1 MICGAGHAA
10 GWCAAQAEESASGF
24 WSTARAWL
32 GEHSSLLAWLG
43 IGSLLSLV
51 LVAALLPGVVVRLDA
66 DHFAT
71 SRAELMERGGIYRGF
86 VRVGKNL
93 LGAVF
98 LVAGF
103 LMLFLPGQG
112 VLTMLIG
119 LLLLEF
125 PGKRAIERR
134 VVRRPAVLG
143 MLNRLRARAGRPPFV
158 VD

>member
-1 MICGAGHAA
+1 MSCGAALVL
-10 GWCAAQAEESASGF
+10 GWFEARAEESATGW
-24 WSTARAWL
+24 WSAALAWL
-32 GEHSSLLAWLG
+32 GDHTTLLAWLG
-43 IGSLLSLV
+43 IGSLLSLA
-51 LVAALLPGVVVRLDA
+51 LVAALLPVVVVRLDA

-71 SRAELMERGGIYRGF
+71 SRAELMERGGIYRGL

-93 LGAVF
+93 LGALF
-98 LVAGF
+98 LLAGF

-119 LLLLEF
+119 MLLLEF
-125 PGKRAIERR
+125 PGKRELERR

-143 MLNRLRARAGRPPFV
+143 VLNRLRARAGRPPFV